1 MKSFGAA
8 KSFVGDERYGS
19 DAPWDLACLI
29 PERRNTRDIHAF
41 VGCAPRS
48 RGAYGHVFR
57 FNRNLRVA
65 KTVLIQHDSLCS
77 VYTQVRLFLFLAFRR
92 ARHIDGVVLYVP
104 AWVPGLTALFS
115 DPCSDLFLSVP
126 GTPGTAALSTCNR
139 KAHAARSIP
148 VIGKQL
154 SNVASGGIALF
165 AFHIH

>member
-29 PERRNTRDIHAF
+29 PERRNTRDVHAF

-48 RGAYGHVFR
+48 RVYGHVFR
-57 FNRNLRVA
+57 SVFPVA
-65 KTVLIQHDSLCS
+65 KTLALLIQHDSLCS

-104 AWVPGLTALFS
+104 AWVPGLAAFFL

>member
-29 PERRNTRDIHAF
+29 PERRDTRDVHAF

-48 RGAYGHVFR
+48 RVSGHVFR
-57 FNRNLRVA
+57 SAASPLA

-77 VYTQVRLFLFLAFRR
+77 VYTQVRLFLFLALRR

-126 GTPGTAALSTCNR
+126 GTAGTAALCTCNR